1 MGRRIQEMEKDTM
14 PTQLE
19 KNKTIVVWSENK
31 MKRKKAHELKL
42 QRVRFRARNKCL
54 SEILDKIEEGYNLE
68 GLRQYC
74 DGSYSDNLDK
84 IDTVKEILKNIG
96 MYKSWEDLR
105 EEKRILENETK

>member
-1 MGRRIQEMEKDTM
+1 MKQWEKYVLYRERM
-14 PTQLE
+14 K
-19 KNKTIVVWSENK
+19 KNKTIEVYSENK

-68 GLRQYC
+68 RLRQYC
-74 DGSYSDNLDK
+74 DGSYSTNLDK
-84 IDTVKEILKNIG
+84 IDKVKEILKNID

-105 EEKRILENETK
+105 KEKRILENEEKY

>member
-1 MGRRIQEMEKDTM
+1 MGWRIQEMEKDTM

-68 GLRQYC
+68 RLRQYC
-74 DGSYSDNLDK
+74 DGSYSTNLDK
-84 IDTVKEILKNIG
+84 IDKVKEILKNID

-105 EEKRILENETK
+105 KEKRILENEEK

>member
-1 MGRRIQEMEKDTM
+1 
-14 PTQLE
+14 
-19 KNKTIVVWSENK
+19 

-68 GLRQYC
+68 RLRQYC
-74 DGSYSDNLDK
+74 DGSYSTNLDK
-84 IDTVKEILKNIG
+84 IDKVKEILKNID

-105 EEKRILENETK
+105 KEKRILENEEKY

>member
-1 MGRRIQEMEKDTM
+1 MK
-14 PTQLE
+14 
-19 KNKTIVVWSENK
+19 KNKTIEVYSENK

-68 GLRQYC
+68 RLRQYC
-74 DGSYSDNLDK
+74 DGSYSTNLDK
-84 IDTVKEILKNIG
+84 IDKVKEILKNID

-105 EEKRILENETK
+105 KEKRILENEI

>member
-1 MGRRIQEMEKDTM
+1 MTWS
-14 PTQLE
+14 
-19 KNKTIVVWSENK
+19 KTIEVYSENK

-68 GLRQYC
+68 RLRQYC
-74 DGSYSDNLDK
+74 DGSYSTNLDK
-84 IDTVKEILKNIG
+84 IDKVKEILKNID

-105 EEKRILENETK
+105 KEKRILENEEK

>member
-1 MGRRIQEMEKDTM
+1 MK
-14 PTQLE
+14 
-19 KNKTIVVWSENK
+19 KNKTIEVYSENK
-31 MKRKKAHELKL
+31 MNRKKAHELKL

-68 GLRQYC
+68 RLRQYC
-74 DGSYSDNLDK
+74 DGSYSTNLDK
-84 IDTVKEILKNIG
+84 IDNVKEILKNIG

>member
-1 MGRRIQEMEKDTM
+1 MYEKTVLDKM
-14 PTQLE
+14 K
-19 KNKTIVVWSENK
+19 KNKTIEVYSENK

-74 DGSYSDNLDK
+74 DGSYSANIDK
-84 IDTVKEILKNIG
+84 IDNVKEILKNID

-105 EEKRILENETK
+105 EEKRILENEKKY